1 MPTCWLKDVILATW
15 CRWIY
20 FSLLH
25 LYFRFWFV
33 TIKKNA
39 CQYLYFKM
47 LLYISQNADMS
58 AKWRHLGIIIS
69 LNWFYDV
76 TFVFQFWICDFKKK
90 NACKYLY
97 FKYLLYISQNADMS
111 AKWRHLGIIMSSNW
125 FYDVTVVFQFWI
137 CDFLKKNACQYLYF
151 KMLLYIS
158 QNADM
163 SGKWRNFGIMMS
175 VFRFLI
181 ITFTF

>member
-1 MPTCWLKDVILATW
+1 MP
-15 CRWIY
+15 
-20 FSLLH
+20 LL
-25 LYFRFWFV
+25 WNFV
-33 TIKKNA
+33 QNDPHYHCTIGTDGFVARKSYTLICDLKNA

-47 LLYISQNADMS
+47 
-58 AKWRHLGIIIS
+58 
-69 LNWFYDV
+69 
-76 TFVFQFWICDFKKK
+76 
-90 NACKYLY
+90 
-97 FKYLLYISQNADMS
+97 LLYISQNADMS